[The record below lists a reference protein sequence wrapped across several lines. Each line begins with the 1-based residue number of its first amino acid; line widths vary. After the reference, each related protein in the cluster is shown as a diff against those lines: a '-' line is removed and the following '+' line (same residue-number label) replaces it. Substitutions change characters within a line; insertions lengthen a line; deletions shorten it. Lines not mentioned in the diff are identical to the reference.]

1 MTTHTGF
8 IPMTLTARE
17 PAAAKE
23 RARLGLLDGAR
34 LLAAAGIVWAHVSAT
49 ESGTHLYPALSP
61 LGTFGVPFY
70 LFIAML
76 FMARGLTRDP
86 QKTFR
91 QYFLSR
97 LLRVYVPFLAW
108 SAIYIVLAEAK
119 FVLQD
124 GHLHSQP
131 WSTFYAGGH
140 QHLWFLPFLMV
151 MTMIGAVLVRT
162 LEHRAHLRVAVAVGC
177 VIAGAVVC
185 FVPEP
190 GWISLRGPDG
200 DLEFWRFAFR
210 ALPSAFWATA
220 FALMFATKGSL
231 PRTRPSVAIAGAGI
245 FILALLAM
253 HWLEPLRP
261 LRGLAGFGLVLVALL
276 PAFSTA
282 RGGALEQFG
291 SLGRYSYGV
300 YLSHVVFV
308 RIFVLWAQRFGIEP
322 TAWLIAM
329 EFAVVLGASLGLSIV
344 LSRSRY
350 TRWLLGE

>member
-1 MTTHTGF
+1 MTTHIAV
-8 IPMTLTARE
+8 IPMSLSARE
-17 PAAAKE
+17 PAVAKE
-23 RARLGLLDGAR
+23 RARLGLLDSAR

-49 ESGTHLYPALSP
+49 ESGAHLYPALSP

-70 LFIAML
+70 LFVAML

-86 QKTFR
+86 HKTLR

-108 SAIYIVLAEAK
+108 SAIYVLLAEAK

-131 WSTFYAGGH
+131 WSTLYAGGH

-151 MTMIGAVLVRT
+151 MTMLGAILVR
-162 LEHRAHLRVAVAVGC
+162 LLKHRPHLRTAVAIGF
-177 VIAGAVVC
+177 IIGGAIIG

-210 ALPSAFWATA
+210 ALPSACGATA
-220 FALMFATKGSL
+220 FALLFAMKGSL
-231 PRTRPSVAIAGAGI
+231 PRTTAPLAITGAI
-245 FILALLAM
+245 VFVLALLAM

-276 PAFSTA
+276 PA
-282 RGGALEQFG
+282 RVGALEHVG

-308 RIFVLWAQRFGIEP
+308 RIFVLWAQRFGLEP

-329 EFAVVLGASLGLSIV
+329 EFAVVLGASLALSIV
-344 LSRSRY
+344 LSQSRY
-350 TRWLLGE
+350 TRWLLGD